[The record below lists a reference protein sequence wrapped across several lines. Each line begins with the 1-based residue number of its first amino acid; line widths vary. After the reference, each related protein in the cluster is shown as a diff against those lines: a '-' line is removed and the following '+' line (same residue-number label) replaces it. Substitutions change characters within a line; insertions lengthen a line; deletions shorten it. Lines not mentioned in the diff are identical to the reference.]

1 MGKRW
6 EQTWKVNPLHIRPF
20 IISPV
25 NPRPEDNN
33 NKPKRKRK

>member
-1 MGKRW
+1 MSLY
-6 EQTWKVNPLHIRPF
+6 TPSSLHIPPF